1 MKIQVIGKN
10 ITVTDA
16 IRKSVEEKLKKLD
29 KYFKGDDETIST
41 RVVVRSYKVGT
52 KIEVTIY
59 TPNYDFRAEV
69 QHSDLYAG
77 IDLVIDKLLGQMR
90 KVKARY
96 DRKKDKINLGKAVV
110 MEAIEEEAVAEEE
123 MEVVRTKSIFLKPM
137 SLEEAITRMNAIGH
151 SFFIY
156 LDADDEKIS
165 VVYARDNGGYGVI
178 EAENEIK

>member
-10 ITVTDA
+10 IAVTDA
-16 IRKSVEEKLKKLD
+16 IRKSVEEKLMKLD
-29 KYFKGDDETIST
+29 KYFKGDDETLSA

-69 QHSDLYAG
+69 QHDDLYAG

-90 KVKARY
+90 KLKARV
-96 DRKKDKINLGKAVV
+96 DRKKEKVNLGKAVV
-110 MEAIEEEAVAEEE
+110 IEAIEEEAIAEEE

-137 SLEEAITRMNAIGH
+137 TLDEAITRMNALGH

-156 LDADDEKIS
+156 LDSDDERVS

-178 EAENEIK
+178 EVENDVK

>member
-16 IRKSVEEKLKKLD
+16 IRKSVEEKLKKLE

-77 IDLVIDKLLGQMR
+77 IDLVVDKLLGQMR
-90 KVKARY
+90 KIKARF

-110 MEAIEEEAVAEEE
+110 LEAIEEEAIADEE

-137 SLEEAITRMNAIGH
+137 TLEEAITRMNAIGH

-156 LDADDEKIS
+156 LDSDDLKIS

>member
-1 MKIQVIGKN
+1 MKIQVVGKN

-16 IRKSVEEKLKKLD
+16 IRVAVEEKLAKMD
-29 KYFKGDDETIST
+29 KYFKGDDETISA

-77 IDLVIDKLLGQMR
+77 IDLVVDKLIGQMR
-90 KVKARY
+90 KLKARY

-110 MEAIEEEAVAEEE
+110 IEAIEEEKIADSE
-123 MEVVRTKSIFLKPM
+123 MEVVRSKSIFLKPM
-137 SLEEAITRMNAIGH
+137 TLDEAIARMNAIGH

-156 LDADDEKIS
+156 LDSDDEKIC

-178 EAENEIK
+178 EAENDVK

>member
-10 ITVTDA
+10 IAVTDA

-29 KYFKGDDETIST
+29 KYFKGDDETLSA

-69 QHSDLYAG
+69 QHDDLYAG

-90 KVKARY
+90 KLKARV
-96 DRKKDKINLGKAVV
+96 DRKKEKVNLGKAVV
-110 MEAIEEEAVAEEE
+110 IEAIEEEAIAEEE

-137 SLEEAITRMNAIGH
+137 TLDEAITRMNALGH

-156 LDADDEKIS
+156 LDSDDERVS

-178 EAENEIK
+178 EVENDVK

>member
-16 IRKSVEEKLKKLD
+16 IRKSVEEKLKKLE

-69 QHSDLYAG
+69 QHQDLYAG

-90 KVKARY
+90 KLKARY
-96 DRKKDKINLGKAVV
+96 DRKKDKVNLGKAVV
-110 MEAIEEEAVAEEE
+110 IEAIEEEAIAEEE
-123 MEVVRTKSIFLKPM
+123 MEVVRTKSISLKPM
-137 SLEEAITRMNAIGH
+137 SLDEAITRMNALGH

-156 LDADDEKIS
+156 LDSEDEKVC

-178 EAENEIK
+178 EVENEIK